1 MRYEII
7 QTQPHIDAV
16 FVMQKSNG
24 DDIGKAVQIQK
35 RSNGFKGF
43 ELEFLDYHIRMKYM
57 GSLWFRWKNRL
68 KNRLKFWSPSG
79 NATCY
84 FFQNDIKCGELC
96 KYSNG
101 TYVMQLNG
109 QVYTMCTVG
118 FGKEGIKFPVFEG
131 EFKNA
136 AMRGKQ
142 IALIETPN
150 LAQKLNNYQ
159 VTALGEWEGLVAAL
173 YGIYVDDV
181 TFSISDSYYRR
192 TYLDTF
198 NKQNSLYDP
207 AFKGQI
213 TD

>member
-7 QTQPHIDAV
+7 QTQPYKDAV
-16 FVMQKSNG
+16 FVMRKSSG
-24 DDIGKAVQIQK
+24 EDIGKAVRVQK
-35 RSNGFKGF
+35 RNNGFIGF
-43 ELEFLDYHIRMKYM
+43 ELEFLNHHIRMKYM
-57 GSLWFRWKNRL
+57 NSLWFRWING
-68 KNRLKFWSPSG
+68 LKFWSPLG
-79 NATCY
+79 NAICY
-84 FFQNDIKCGELC
+84 FFQDDIKYGKLC

-101 TYVMQLNG
+101 TYEMQING

-118 FGKEGIKFPVFEG
+118 FGSEGIKFPIFEG
-131 EFKNA
+131 EFKDIA
-136 AMRGKQ
+136 TRGKQ

-181 TFSISDSYYRR
+181 TFSISDSYYRK

-213 TD
+213 VD

>member
-1 MRYEII
+1 
-7 QTQPHIDAV
+7 
-16 FVMQKSNG
+16 
-24 DDIGKAVQIQK
+24 
-35 RSNGFKGF
+35 
-43 ELEFLDYHIRMKYM
+43 
-57 GSLWFRWKNRL
+57 
-68 KNRLKFWSPSG
+68 
-79 NATCY
+79 
-84 FFQNDIKCGELC
+84 
-96 KYSNG
+96 
-101 TYVMQLNG
+101 MQLNG

>member
-7 QTQPHIDAV
+7 QTQPHKDAV
-16 FVMQKSNG
+16 FVMRKSNG
-24 DDIGKAVQIQK
+24 EDIGNAVRTQK
-35 RSNGFKGF
+35 RNNGFRGF
-43 ELEFLDYHIRMKYM
+43 ELELLDYQIRMKFM
-57 GSLWFRWKNRL
+57 ESLWFRWKNRL
-68 KNRLKFWSPSG
+68 INRLKFWSPAG

-84 FFQNDIKCGELC
+84 LFQNDIKHGELC

-101 TYVMQLNG
+101 TYVMQING
-109 QVYTMCTVG
+109 QIYTMCTVG

-131 EFKNA
+131 EFKNVA
-136 AMRGKQ
+136 TRGKQ

-159 VTALGEWEGLVAAL
+159 VTALGDWEGLVAAI
-173 YGIYVDDV
+173 YGIYVDYV

-192 TYLDTF
+192 IYLDTF
-198 NKQNSLYDP
+198 DKPNSLYDP
-207 AFKGQI
+207 AFKGRI